1 MTTTP
6 EMQSDIEQRLRDA
19 LSARA
24 ELVQPH
30 DLAPLTPVVEL
41 RPRWQTPSMPGL
53 PSCGTPARTRPS
65 WPSTA

>member
-24 ELVQPH
+24 ELGA
-30 DLAPLTPVVEL
+30 AP
-41 RPRWQTPSMPGL
+41 
-53 PSCGTPARTRPS
+53 
-65 WPSTA
+65 